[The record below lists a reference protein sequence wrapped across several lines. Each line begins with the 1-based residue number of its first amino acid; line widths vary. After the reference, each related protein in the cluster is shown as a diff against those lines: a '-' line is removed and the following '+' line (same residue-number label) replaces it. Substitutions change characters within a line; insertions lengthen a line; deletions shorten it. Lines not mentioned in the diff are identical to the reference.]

1 MKKLLIALCAILLTG
16 CATRQFDPVEYNFA
30 ISTAVLSTRALH
42 QCGEKGPRFREYI
55 KELNTQTMYLY
66 EYEKH
71 HDENKNVLIGV
82 TNLRELVLD
91 FVQVENVTSEAYCV
105 HKLSTVQSTSRALA
119 KILSG
124 MNLELCSSD
133 ALERLSF
140 YKDSYDSKRINKSE
154 YEELVRDLQRL
165 VRSDLAYCTEEQNEL
180 LKKTVTA
187 ISSVISAFK

>member
-1 MKKLLIALCAILLTG
+1 MKKLLVALCAIILTG
-16 CATRQFDPVEYNFA
+16 CATRPFDPVEYNFA
-30 ISTAVLSTRALH
+30 ISAAVLSTRAIH
-42 QCGEKGPRFREYI
+42 QCGEKSDRFHEYV

-91 FVQVENVTSEAYCV
+91 FVQVESVSSEAYCV
-105 HKLSTVQSTSRALA
+105 HKLSEVQATSRALA
-119 KILSG
+119 KTLSG
-124 MNLELCSSD
+124 MHLDLCSSD

-140 YKDSYDSKRINKSE
+140 YKDSYASNRINKSE

-165 VRSDLAYCTEEQNEL
+165 VRTDNAYCTEEQNEL
-180 LKKTVTA
+180 MKRTVTA
-187 ISSVISAFK
+187 ISSLVSAFK